1 MTSGRFNSTL
11 ISSITFSPDR
21 QRREL
26 TNIDELVESIRNV
39 GLINPIVITDEAVL
53 VAGMRRLT
61 ACTQLGWTHI
71 PSQYTSDLDPITLQI
86 IELEENVKRVDLPW
100 QDHAAAIQ
108 RYHKLML
115 QSTPDWSQ
123 TDTANA
129 LGVSQPNIS
138 RFLMV
143 AEELGKGT
151 ENVVTAQRFSVAHG
165 IVERKLS
172 READAATANFR
183 KTIDAPKER
192 PPSDEIIQCTDFNEW
207 ASAYHG
213 ARFNFI
219 HCDFPYG
226 VGAGSFDQSAF
237 RSHGTYDDS
246 RENFQRLL
254 TTFAKH
260 LDNFCAPSAH
270 LMFWFSMK
278 NYQELLDFFA
288 TETDFKM
295 QYIPLVW
302 SKHLGIISDPAR
314 TFRNCLEFC
323 LFGTRGDRKIIR
335 TAANH
340 YHGISGDKEHMSEKY
355 EPMLKHFFSSLV
367 DNTTAMFDPTCGSG
381 ASLRAADALGATR
394 VFGLE
399 INPEYARNA
408 NSTFLKAR
416 ALRNVKQ

>member
-1 MTSGRFNSTL
+1 MTSGRFQSTL
-11 ISSITFSPDR
+11 ISTITVPPDR

-26 TNIDELVESIRNV
+26 TAINELAESIRSV
-39 GLINPIVITDEAVL
+39 GLINPIVITSDGIL

-71 PSQYTSDLDPITLQI
+71 PAQYTSDLDPITLQI

-100 QDHAAAIQ
+100 QDHAAAVQ
-108 RYHKLML
+108 RYHKLMQ
-115 QSTPDWSQ
+115 QSTPVWSQ
-123 TDTANA
+123 TDTATA
-129 LGVSQPNIS
+129 LGISQPNIS

-143 AEELGKGT
+143 AEELSKGT
-151 ENVVTAQRFSVAHG
+151 ENVVSAQRFSVAHG
-165 IVERKLS
+165 IVERKLA
-172 READAATANFR
+172 RKADEATANFR
-183 KTIDAPKER
+183 KVIDAPKEK
-192 PPSDEIIQCTDFNEW
+192 SASGEIIQCADFNEW
-207 ASAYHG
+207 APQYRG
-213 ARFNFI
+213 PRFNFI

-246 RENFQRLL
+246 RESYLRLL
-254 TTFAKH
+254 ATFAKN

-278 NYQELLDFFA
+278 NYQELLEFFA

-323 LFGTRGDRKIIR
+323 LFGTRGDRKIVR

-340 YHGISGDKEHMSEKY
+340 YHGVSSNKDHMSEKY
-355 EPMLKHFFSSLV
+355 EPMLRHFFNALV
-367 DNTTAMFDPTCGSG
+367 DNTSTVFDPTCGSG
-381 ASLRAADALGATR
+381 AAIRAADFCGAAR
-394 VFGLE
+394 VLGLE
-399 INPEYARNA
+399 INPEYAHNA
-408 NSTFLKAR
+408 NSSFLKAR
-416 ALRNVKQ
+416 ALRNAK